1 MGLSREQD
9 ELVPKR
15 QQGKYVEKSSRGK
28 VKLTGEIFLTIEIS
42 RASESI
48 CLCRRCPEPVGNGDS
63 DYISPV
69 AVLRSSSG
77 YTTLS
82 LTQS

>member
-1 MGLSREQD
+1 
-9 ELVPKR
+9 
-15 QQGKYVEKSSRGK
+15 
-28 VKLTGEIFLTIEIS
+28 VKLTFLTIEIS

-48 CLCRRCPEPVGNGDS
+48 RLCRRCPEPVGSLSSNGDS
-63 DYISPV
+63 DHISPV

-77 YTTLS
+77 YTALW